1 MHLKYD
7 FFTIHS
13 YITTGFYNPFAF
25 FIEGIEV
32 ISVGRKG
39 VLEGGMG
46 AHSSRSFSG
55 ALRTREAVGFE
66 VRIVSDNQPRY

>member
-1 MHLKYD
+1 MEKKEEENY
-7 FFTIHS
+7 
-13 YITTGFYNPFAF
+13 
-25 FIEGIEV
+25 EGIEV

-55 ALRTREAVGFE
+55 AL
-66 VRIVSDNQPRY
+66 